1 MKQITMFIFS
11 LVFFQHCLDGHRFKF
26 QIRFKLKKKN
36 LIIIYKNID
45 FSAILIIF
53 LYLNIMRKKNL
64 YIRRGCYWSRLTIFF
79 LSFMSCLFLFID
91 LKNKMEQANFSLDSK
106 IFFCLI

>member
-11 LVFFQHCLDGHRFKF
+11 LVFFQDCLDGHRFKF
-26 QIRFKLKKKN
+26 QIRFKLKKK

-53 LYLNIMRKKNL
+53 LDLNIMRKNNL

-79 LSFMSCLFLFID
+79 VIYVLFVFIYRP
-91 LKNKMEQANFSLDSK
+91 
-106 IFFCLI
+106 